1 MKSPT
6 SSPPSRVP
14 RDVICSVTTFTSKI
28 ILLVPA
34 AAAAVSA
41 VLRETTTRRMLDRLY
56 FDVVFDHLVAPT
68 DDELVDLDYAR
79 VLWFRFVSV
88 LPLSHY
94 RKTAISRRADLDRP
108 PSSSQ

>member
-1 MKSPT
+1 MVSPSSPT
-6 SSPPSRVP
+6 PSRVP
-14 RDVICSVTTFTSKI
+14 QEVICSVSSFTSKI

-34 AAAAVSA
+34 AAGAVSA
-41 VLRETTTRRMLDRLY
+41 VLRETTTRRMLERLY
-56 FDVVFDHLVAPT
+56 FEVVVDHLVAPS
-68 DDELVDLDYAR
+68 DEVADRDYAR